1 MAEFLRHA
9 DERLIG
15 SGRVSLKQRQGL
27 FWGMFHG
34 DLYVTDQRV
43 CFHMKMTGST
53 VMELLLQEIQGFMAG
68 YSFFLTAVRIYSRE
82 GKEYKITGM
91 LAKEVGEWLLEA
103 GVLRLEE
110 APKAG
115 S

>member
-1 MAEFLRHA
+1 M
-9 DERLIG
+9 
-15 SGRVSLKQRQGL
+15 V
-27 FWGMFHG
+27 
-34 DLYVTDQRV
+34 
-43 CFHMKMTGST
+43 
-53 VMELLLQEIQGFMAG
+53 G